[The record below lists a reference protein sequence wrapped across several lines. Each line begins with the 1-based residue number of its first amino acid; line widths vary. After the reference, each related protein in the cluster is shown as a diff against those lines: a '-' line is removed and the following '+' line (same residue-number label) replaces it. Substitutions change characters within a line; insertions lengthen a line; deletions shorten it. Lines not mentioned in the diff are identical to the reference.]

1 MRTVLAIDDNQAVT
15 NALHHLFRLHDIQT
29 LTALT
34 PQQGLEMLA
43 CNSVDLVI
51 ADMNYSGDTTSG
63 EEGIALFQSIRAN
76 FPDLPVIL
84 LTAWTNLE
92 SAVQLIRA
100 GAADYIGKPWDN
112 DKLLTV
118 VENLLEL
125 SETTRERERMQ
136 RGRRQRRAQ
145 LLKTYDLRNI
155 VFESETT
162 ERIVELACRVAR
174 APVPVLITGPNGVG
188 KDCIAQIIHANS
200 AARNGPLLTINC
212 GALPQD
218 LIEAELFGAEAG
230 AYTGAGRQRVG
241 RFELANDGSLFLDE
255 IGNLP
260 LSGQAKL
267 LRVLETGQYEPLGT
281 SQTRSAR
288 ARIISATNADLH
300 AMIRQGRFREDLYYR
315 LNLIEI
321 EIPPLSQRTDDI
333 LPIAEHFLGS
343 DLRLSEDARLALLRY
358 GWPGNVRELRNAIER
373 AKLLAQDRMIYSADL
388 NLPLSQ
394 DSAESETTLMGKGE
408 DLTKEAIEA
417 SLRQTVGNI
426 SRAAQKLGISRQALY
441 RRMERF
447 GLRS

>member
-1 MRTVLAIDDNQAVT
+1 
-15 NALHHLFRLHDIQT
+15 
-29 LTALT
+29 
-34 PQQGLEMLA
+34 
-43 CNSVDLVI
+43 
-51 ADMNYSGDTTSG
+51 
-63 EEGIALFQSIRAN
+63 
-76 FPDLPVIL
+76 
-84 LTAWTNLE
+84 LTAWTRLE

-100 GAADYIGKPWDN
+100 GAADYVAKPWDN

-125 SETTRERERMQ
+125 SETTRERERMR

-155 VFESETT
+155 VFESEST

-188 KDCIAQIIHANS
+188 KDRIAQIIHANS
-200 AARNGPLLTINC
+200 AARNGPLLTVNC
-212 GALPQD
+212 GALPQE

-255 IGNLP
+255 IGDLP

-288 ARIISATNADLH
+288 VRIISATNADLQ

-321 EIPPLSQRTDDI
+321 AIPPLSQRTDDI

-343 DLRLSEDARLALLRY
+343 DLQLSEDARLALLRY
-358 GWPGNVRELRNAIER
+358 SWPGNVRELRNAIER
-373 AKLLAQDRMIYSADL
+373 AKLLAQDRMVCSADL

-394 DSAESETTLMGKGE
+394 DSLESETTLIGKGE

-417 SLRQTVGNI
+417 SLRQTMGNI